1 MDSPIDTHTTGGW
14 GQKEKREWGHRERVW
29 VSRSDGNSG
38 IIMVTAAFSMNTLII
53 EGSILYREFLQK
65 KLSLNKKAF
74 VQTYFTVSNQNYFQ
88 LKLKHLW
95 EV

>member
-1 MDSPIDTHTTGGW
+1 
-14 GQKEKREWGHRERVW
+14 
-29 VSRSDGNSG
+29 
-38 IIMVTAAFSMNTLII
+38 MVTAAFSMNTLII

-74 VQTYFTVSNQNYFQ
+74 VQTYFTVSNQSYFQ

>member
-1 MDSPIDTHTTGGW
+1 
-14 GQKEKREWGHRERVW
+14 
-29 VSRSDGNSG
+29 
-38 IIMVTAAFSMNTLII
+38 MVTAAFSMNTLII